1 MSTEMNSNEAPLLW
15 IVVPC
20 YNEEQVLPLTAPL
33 FLEELQLLA
42 AAGKVSDSS
51 SVVFVDDGSS
61 DGTWRVINDLVA
73 SNSHFKGIALSRN
86 RGHQNALLCGLM
98 QARGQC
104 DITVSIDCDG
114 QDDITAIERMVDAY
128 AEGYDVVYGVRSKRE
143 TDTVFKRSTAEG
155 FYKLLSKMGA
165 EVVFN
170 HADYRLMSARALDG
184 LAEFG
189 EVNLYLRG
197 MVPMVGFPSTT
208 VEYERTERVAGESHY
223 PLGKMLG
230 LAFNGITSLSVKPI
244 RLVAGAGMLFSLV
257 GLVGVLWALVAVL
270 TGNAVTGW
278 ASTMCVVCL
287 IGGLQLLS
295 LGVIGEYIGKIYLE
309 TKHRPSYIVK
319 ERTGFDR

>member
-98 QARGQC
+98 QACGQC